1 MAGHTEFHVG
11 TSGWDY
17 DHWEGVL
24 YPPGLA
30 RRQRLRFYQS
40 VFDTVE
46 LNASFYHLPPART
59 FVRWRELSPAGFLW
73 SVKAPRSIT
82 HWSRLQRR
90 EVLMQFLERAAE
102 LDDRLGVILFQLP
115 PTLRFEPS
123 VAERFLD
130 WLPAGRYAIE
140 PREPSW
146 LRRPALALLARHG
159 VALAISDSGGRW
171 PSRAV
176 VTAPF
181 VYVRF
186 HGGPRLYATRYPVPE
201 LRRWARRL
209 RRWARPAFVYF
220 NNDYAGY
227 AVENARQLCGLL
239 HLGSSPR
246 NCPVREAEQEP
257 PKHRPKP

>member
-130 WLPAGRYAIE
+130 WLPAGRDA
-140 PREPSW
+140 SSTGC
-146 LRRPALALLARHG
+146 RPGGTRSSRASRAGCVGRHWPCWPATG
-159 VALAISDSGGRW
+159 WRW
-171 PSRAV
+171 PSATAV
-176 VTAPF
+176 AA
-181 VYVRF
+181 
-186 HGGPRLYATRYPVPE
+186 GQAVP
-201 LRRWARRL
+201 
-209 RRWARPAFVYF
+209 
-220 NNDYAGY
+220 
-227 AVENARQLCGLL
+227 
-239 HLGSSPR
+239 S
-246 NCPVREAEQEP
+246 
-257 PKHRPKP
+257 

>member
-1 MAGHTEFHVG
+1 MAGRVEVHVG

-30 RRQRLRFYQS
+30 RAQRLRFYQS

-46 LNASFYHLPPART
+46 LNASFYRLPPGRMFA
-59 FVRWRELSPAGFLW
+59 RWRELSPAGFVW
-73 SVKAPRSIT
+73 SVKAHRSIT
-82 HWSRLQRR
+82 HWGRLERR
-90 EVLMQFLERAAE
+90 EVLMEFLERVAE
-102 LDDRLGVILFQLP
+102 LGDRLGVVLFQLP
-115 PTLRFEPS
+115 PTLRFEPA
-123 VAERFLD
+123 VAERFLA

-140 PREPSW
+140 PREPGW

-159 VALAISDSGGRW
+159 VALAISDSSGRW
-171 PSRAV
+171 PTRAV

-181 VYVRF
+181 VYVRL
-186 HGGPRLYATRYPVPE
+186 HGGPRLYATRYPIAE

-227 AVENARQLCGLL
+227 AVENARQLCALL
-239 HLGSSPR
+239 GVGPNRPDRSAR
-246 NCPVREAEQEP
+246 RAAREPAGTRR
-257 PKHRPKP
+257 RP